1 MIKKLTL
8 LTIILN
14 ICCICFSQTGTG
26 KSQSDSAFKKM
37 LMELAHKRIEAFDLA
52 DTSIWSPFVD
62 DRYFIATPSGPIV
75 TKAEVMKSF
84 RPLSPGQTQ
93 EFFFTDVHV
102 IKDSNTA
109 VMSYNI
115 IETVNWEHQ
124 KESLQPQRKTD
135 IYLLKDG
142 HWKIIAS
149 HETFYLADPEMIK
162 ADPKSFDA
170 YVGRYQLMP
179 SLIYAIT
186 KENNKLMIQEVG
198 QPDKTELFPFAPRQ
212 FFKKA
217 DWQRYW
223 FIKDKKGKVISVKLK
238 EFNNNYNLTAKKI
251 V

>member
-1 MIKKLTL
+1 
-8 LTIILN
+8 
-14 ICCICFSQTGTG
+14 
-26 KSQSDSAFKKM
+26 
-37 LMELAHKRIEAFDLA
+37 MELTHKRIEAFDLA

-75 TKAEVMKSF
+75 TKAEVMKGF

-93 EFFFTDVHV
+93 KFHFTDVHV

-124 KESLQPQRKTD
+124 VEPLQPLRKTD
-135 IYLLKDG
+135 IYILKDG
-142 HWKIIAS
+142 RWKIIAS
-149 HETFYLADPEMIK
+149 HEKFYLADPEIIK
-162 ADPKSFDA
+162 IDPRSLDA
-170 YVGRYQLMP
+170 YVGQYQLIP

-186 KENNKLMIQEVG
+186 KESNKLMIQEVG
-198 QPDKTELFPFAPRQ
+198 QPDKTELLPFTHEQ
-212 FFKKA
+212 FFKKG

-223 FIKDKKGKVISVKLK
+223 FIKDKKGKVISVKIK
-238 EFNNNYNLTAKKI
+238 EFNNSYNLTAKKI